1 MKILVLTSCLQ
12 EISRFHEK
20 EKANQDNTGIRGFR
34 GRKTMTF
41 LKPSVE
47 KIGEAFYLIADE
59 VFLISGNPRKLSSQE
74 VEDLPVIISWR
85 GDKCSFETDEK
96 ECIELLASII
106 SDMNS
111 MQDDFISFPL
121 GMYISCLYANE
132 TNNYGISYSEG
143 QSHQISCMLAG
154 RSR

>member
-1 MKILVLTSCLQ
+1 MLAGNKQ
-12 EISRFHEK
+12 ISWKGESQSGQHWNPWFQRK
-20 EKANQDNTGIRGFR
+20 EDYD
-34 GRKTMTF
+34 F
-41 LKPSVE
+41 LK
-47 KIGEAFYLIADE
+47 AQC
-59 VFLISGNPRKLSSQE
+59 GNPRKLSSEE

-132 TNNYGISYSEG
+132 TNKYGISYSEG
-143 QSHQISCMLAG
+143 QSHQISCTLMWLSLDIKRMLAG
-154 RSR
+154 CF